1 MPFTWEFRVGAN
13 GIRPCDKPTGRI
25 FFQSKGIE
33 IAVNLGFRR
42 VQTQRAHAG
51 GENAM
56 IERKLSG
63 LLARITRKGDEG
75 NIPFAIIGA
84 MALGAYGL
92 PRFTADIDL
101 LTEEDQRR
109 PLLALLQELG
119 FVCFQETESF
129 AQLDSEMGVLGKV
142 DVMFVQ
148 TAAGR
153 ELLARRIRVSD
164 DLMGSFPVIQPT
176 DYIVLKLMAVAN
188 DPTRREHDEGDVIAL
203 LKHIRGKR
211 LPTWFEPIQRDR
223 LLDFGRKFR
232 REDRIRNMLKE
243 NLDASPAKGTFF
255 L

>member
-13 GIRPCDKPTGRI
+13 CIRPRVKPAGRT

-42 VQTQRAHAG
+42 LQTQSPGRWD
-51 GENAM
+51 NAM
-56 IERKLSG
+56 TERKLHHMLS
-63 LLARITRKGDEG
+63 LITRRCDERE
-75 NIPFAIIGA
+75 IPFAAIGA

-109 PLLALLQELG
+109 PLLTLLQELG

-153 ELLARRIRVSD
+153 ELLTRRIRVSD

-203 LKHIRGKR
+203 LKLIQGKR
-211 LPTWFEPIQRDR
+211 LPKWFEPLRRDR
-223 LLDFGRKFR
+223 LLEFGRKFG
-232 REDRIRNMLKE
+232 REDRIRTLLKE

>member
-1 MPFTWEFRVGAN
+1 VKRA
-13 GIRPCDKPTGRI
+13 D
-25 FFQSKGIE
+25 SKRLPMG
-33 IAVNLGFRR
+33 
-42 VQTQRAHAG
+42 
-51 GENAM
+51 NAM
-56 IERKLSG
+56 TERKFFRLFS
-63 LLARITRKGDEG
+63 RINRCCDER

-101 LTEEDQRR
+101 LAGEDQRG

-119 FVCFQETESF
+119 FVCFQENESF

-153 ELLARRIRVSD
+153 ELLSRRIRVSD

-188 DPTRREHDEGDVIAL
+188 NPTRREHDEGDIIAL
-203 LKHIRGKR
+203 LKHIRGRR
-211 LPTWFEPIQRDR
+211 L
-223 LLDFGRKFR
+223 
-232 REDRIRNMLKE
+232 
-243 NLDASPAKGTFF
+243 
-255 L
+255 